1 MKHVTSH
8 YNNSSNSSTI
18 DELGSWCLKRL
29 AEPGSNEA
37 RGIHQR
43 HRHTEPNQWNTY
55 QTRYLP
61 KGGWRGKKGL
71 KISEQNDLSHRPA
84 SKQMQC
90 KPQGTPSRELK
101 RSPLSRNLGRPL
113 TGIVL
118 NLTLPKLHLAT
129 LNIGKKSQDTKQ
141 LSEQTNKIATKLI
154 YKTIISIYKK

>member
-1 MKHVTSH
+1 MVPKKIGGAGQQTRH
-8 YNNSSNSSTI
+8 
-18 DELGSWCLKRL
+18 EKG
-29 AEPGSNEA
+29 
-37 RGIHQR
+37 GIHDNPASGHHQR

-84 SKQMQC
+84 SKC
-90 KPQGTPSRELK
+90 NANHEAPPAESSK
-101 RSPLSRNLGRPL
+101 RSPLSCSVGRPL

-129 LNIGKKSQDTKQ
+129 LKHSLFT
-141 LSEQTNKIATKLI
+141 I
-154 YKTIISIYKK
+154 YKIFPKHLAGMYMEHNSLGCPSGKFPGQT